1 MISLPLPPE
10 IEQRIEQLSDVEK
23 KALSVMIQAFLTQ
36 PDSKNFPEIGLIGP
50 PLSANE
56 LEQLAASMEAD
67 NDLLNE
73 PEAEAYLTHLKSS
86 WSK

>member
-10 IEQRIEQLSDVEK
+10 IEQLIEQLSDKEK
-23 KALSVMIQAFLTQ
+23 KALSAMIQAFLTQ
-36 PDSKNFPEIGLIGP
+36 PDSKKFSEISLEGP
-50 PLSANE
+50 ALSASD
-56 LEQLAASMEAD
+56 LEKLAAGMEAD

-73 PEAEAYLTHLKSS
+73 PEAEAYLARLKSS